1 MGFTL
6 PQGRFRRVVRAPD
19 TFSTVLCSACLLWVC
34 MTLLTAPAQALER
47 VVPDNPSAV
56 ASTDGKTASAYPDDS
71 CLALLKTNYSREE
84 TSPAYA
90 PEPTAGKT
98 AVIGFVF
105 GLRFA
110 LGPSQTTK
118 GGRTSVAFWHPGN
131 SGNSQAMAIA
141 DYRRCRN
148 EAALKEQNR

>member
-1 MGFTL
+1 MGNEIL
-6 PQGRFRRVVRAPD
+6 QGRFRRVVRAPD
-19 TFSTVLCSACLLWVC
+19 SISTVLCSACLLWVC
-34 MTLLTAPAQALER
+34 MTLQSAPARALER

-56 ASTDGKTASAYPDDS
+56 ASTDGKTANAYADDS
-71 CLALLKTNYSREE
+71 CLALLKTSTEGADN
-84 TSPAYA
+84 SPAYD
-90 PEPTAGKT
+90 PEPEAGKT

-110 LGPSQTTK
+110 LGPSQTT
-118 GGRTSVAFWHPGN
+118 GGHRASVALWQPGHA
-131 SGNSQAMAIA
+131 GNSQAMAID

>member
-1 MGFTL
+1 MGNRIL
-6 PQGRFRRVVRAPD
+6 QGRFRRVVRAPD
-19 TFSTVLCSACLLWVC
+19 SISTVLCSACLLWVC
-34 MTLLTAPAQALER
+34 MTLLAAPARALAR
-47 VVPDNPSAV
+47 MVPDNPSAV
-56 ASTDGKTASAYPDDS
+56 SSADGKTASAYSDDS
-71 CLALLKTNYSREE
+71 CLALLKTSTEREE

-118 GGRTSVAFWHPGN
+118 GGRTSVAFWQPGN
-131 SGNSQAMAIA
+131 AGNSQAMAIA